1 MNKLFDLTGRCVFV
15 VGGAGY
21 LGTPVCEALAGQGAK
36 VVVADFRED
45 AAESV
50 AEAINQSGGPGSA
63 EARALDISDE
73 ASINRQIASVDGL
86 DGLVNLAASSK
97 GGTLDDMS
105 VEDWDA
111 GLRTT
116 LTGAWLLSRAAAK
129 RFGPDGGV
137 IVHFSS
143 MYGQVSP
150 DPQMYTDLFPPNPP
164 DYGVAKAGISQL
176 TRYQAVAW
184 ASRNI
189 RVNAV
194 VPGPFPKTFGQ
205 GANPEFV
212 KRLSERVPLGRV
224 GRPEEI
230 AGAVVYL
237 CSDAASYTT
246 GTSLVVDGGWT
257 AW

>member
-1 MNKLFDLTGRCVFV
+1 MKPLFNLSNKV
-15 VGGAGY
+15 VLVSGGGGY
-21 LGTPVCEALAGQGAK
+21 LGGAVCDALAAHGAH
-36 VVVADFRED
+36 VVVADVNRE
-45 AAESV
+45 AAQVTSERINAADSDGT
-50 AEAINQSGGPGSA
+50 AEPV
-63 EARALDISDE
+63 ALDVGDE
-73 ASINRQIASVDGL
+73 ASVTSCVSAIPELHAM
-86 DGLVNLAASSK
+86 VNLAASSRGK
-97 GGTLDDMS
+97 KMEEMT
-105 VEDWDA
+105 VEEWDA
-111 GLRTT
+111 GLRVT
-116 LTGAWLLSRAAAK
+116 LTGAFLLSRAAAEK
-129 RFGPDGGV
+129 FGDRGGS

-150 DPQMYTDLFPPNPP
+150 DPRMYEGLFTPNAPE
-164 DYGVAKAGISQL
+164 YGAAKAGILQL

-184 ASRNI
+184 GPRDI

-237 CSDAASYTT
+237 VSDAASYVTAA
-246 GTSLVVDGGWT
+246 SLVVDGGWT